1 MSRIVAHI
9 EEVIVVLVFVI
20 MSTIAFGNVLTRN
33 LFSLSLSFTEEITIN
48 LFVIL
53 TFIGTSIGVRENAHL
68 GFTLLLEKLAGI
80 PKQILI
86 IIVGLV
92 TLSVFI
98 IITYYGFSMVQFQ
111 KEMEST
117 TPALNWPQ
125 WLFSLGIPVGAFLCS
140 IRTIEATIK
149 QLRES

>member
-98 IITYYGFSMVQFQ
+98 IITYYGFS
-111 KEMEST
+111 
-117 TPALNWPQ
+117 
-125 WLFSLGIPVGAFLCS
+125 I
-140 IRTIEATIK
+140 
-149 QLRES
+149 

>member
-1 MSRIVAHI
+1 
-9 EEVIVVLVFVI
+9 
-20 MSTIAFGNVLTRN
+20 
-33 LFSLSLSFTEEITIN
+33 
-48 LFVIL
+48 